1 MCPYF
6 LSINKY
12 LLVDRFFCDYRFPAN
27 RVQELLESY
36 ENSLANASEKAA
48 FITLTS
54 PLKDAVSPYI
64 ELVTAGIPGS
74 NKIRNAFLN
83 FLRRWISV
91 EQCFRDGKSYADA
104 VDALRKANKDNVM
117 SVLDIC
123 RSHEA
128 LSSSSTIVMSIID
141 AIGEAG
147 LIDPSIAATAPV
159 GRRISIMAGGANTE
173 ALACLSEIGEMS
185 GNNSYATVALKARK
199 VIMQESLPH
208 IEQRK
213 ARVQSIVC
221 SMQDNKNV
229 AQSSVPQEV
238 HDLLCEN
245 IPFVDIFYSLLD
257 QVSSMEQKLAL
268 TQLLGRK
275 MYLTQTIHDCSTII
289 DKKLVTFTFTNK
301 STESVLSNTTPIT
314 SMTDLTRVVSRSSSM
329 NNLSDLA
336 QTSGATTDSDLLLTH
351 PSNEIPQDFQRHA
364 TCALVNSLDDLKDHD
379 KFADILNS
387 FPQFSG
393 IKPSCE
399 FGPANVLYIII
410 TGDRVEH
417 VAETMDILAK
427 SLEDLLSALH
437 IYLEK
442 ADIRR
447 VSIIF
452 DNVKSEDEVYSFNLP
467 AIFTYRQRSGFK
479 EDTLFRDIEPNQ
491 AYRLELTRLAKNFSV
506 QRLISRQ
513 TTTGK
518 IYSYMATPKAD
529 ILSKEKAAKKEPRVF
544 VRALGLVFKFSSAS
558 FERILVDAL
567 NVLDLSMQETS
578 SDNHLFINLVGDQD
592 QVVLDPVVVE
602 QVVVAILKRHGERIS
617 KLKIAE
623 VETKVVCSLSPD
635 SPPIGLRM
643 IASNP
648 TGYVQVVDSYV
659 EALEEPG
666 SEPVL
671 KLIGGTKASLASS
684 GDNSWAGLEV
694 SSPYPLT
701 RPFDVQRKAAL
712 KSSDTLYCYDLPA
725 LFEAA
730 IEQQW
735 TDATCRNGKALVV
748 SRPLMVMY
756 TSELVVKKKGNSPGV
771 WTMED
776 YLNGDLE
783 LTQVNRN
790 AGANDVGMV
799 AWLMTLKTVEYPNG
813 RQVVLIANDIT
824 FKAGSFGTREDVVFK
839 LASEFAR
846 ERKIPRL
853 YVAANSGAR
862 IGLSES
868 IKKMFKVAFKNP
880 QKPENGFEFL
890 YVTKDDYEKLTNED
904 KQIIAEPIELNGEEV
919 FKINDIIGIEP
930 DLGVENL
937 KGSGLIAGETSSAYN
952 DIFTMTIV
960 LGR

>member
-1 MCPYF
+1 
-6 LSINKY
+6 
-12 LLVDRFFCDYRFPAN
+12 
-27 RVQELLESY
+27 
-36 ENSLANASEKAA
+36 
-48 FITLTS
+48 
-54 PLKDAVSPYI
+54 
-64 ELVTAGIPGS
+64 
-74 NKIRNAFLN
+74 
-83 FLRRWISV
+83 
-91 EQCFRDGKSYADA
+91 
-104 VDALRKANKDNVM
+104 
-117 SVLDIC
+117 
-123 RSHEA
+123 
-128 LSSSSTIVMSIID
+128 
-141 AIGEAG
+141 
-147 LIDPSIAATAPV
+147 
-159 GRRISIMAGGANTE
+159 
-173 ALACLSEIGEMS
+173 
-185 GNNSYATVALKARK
+185 
-199 VIMQESLPH
+199 
-208 IEQRK
+208 
-213 ARVQSIVC
+213 
-221 SMQDNKNV
+221 
-229 AQSSVPQEV
+229 
-238 HDLLCEN
+238 
-245 IPFVDIFYSLLD
+245 
-257 QVSSMEQKLAL
+257 
-268 TQLLGRK
+268 
-275 MYLTQTIHDCSTII
+275 
-289 DKKLVTFTFTNK
+289 
-301 STESVLSNTTPIT
+301 
-314 SMTDLTRVVSRSSSM
+314 
-329 NNLSDLA
+329 
-336 QTSGATTDSDLLLTH
+336 
-351 PSNEIPQDFQRHA
+351 
-364 TCALVNSLDDLKDHD
+364 
-379 KFADILNS
+379 
-387 FPQFSG
+387 
-393 IKPSCE
+393 
-399 FGPANVLYIII
+399 
-410 TGDRVEH
+410 
-417 VAETMDILAK
+417 
-427 SLEDLLSALH
+427 
-437 IYLEK
+437 
-442 ADIRR
+442 
-447 VSIIF
+447 
-452 DNVKSEDEVYSFNLP
+452 
-467 AIFTYRQRSGFK
+467 
-479 EDTLFRDIEPNQ
+479 
-491 AYRLELTRLAKNFSV
+491 
-506 QRLISRQ
+506 
-513 TTTGK
+513 
-518 IYSYMATPKAD
+518 
-529 ILSKEKAAKKEPRVF
+529 
-544 VRALGLVFKFSSAS
+544 
-558 FERILVDAL
+558 
-567 NVLDLSMQETS
+567 
-578 SDNHLFINLVGDQD
+578 
-592 QVVLDPVVVE
+592 
-602 QVVVAILKRHGERIS
+602 
-617 KLKIAE
+617 
-623 VETKVVCSLSPD
+623 
-635 SPPIGLRM
+635 M

-880 QKPENGFEFL
+880 KKPENGFEFL